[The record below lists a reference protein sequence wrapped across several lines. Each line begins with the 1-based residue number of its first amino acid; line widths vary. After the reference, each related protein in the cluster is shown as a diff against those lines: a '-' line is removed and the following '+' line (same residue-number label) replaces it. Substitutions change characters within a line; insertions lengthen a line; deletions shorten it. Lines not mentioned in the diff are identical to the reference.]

1 MQTNHRASDDFGK
14 AYETIKSN
22 ALRAGT
28 NPPQL
33 DSRSRNG
40 RKVLV
45 VDDDPFILRYIEKA
59 LRMAKYEVKTAN
71 SEDQA
76 LDVLTEQKVDLVL
89 TDIVMSDSDGF
100 RLAVR
105 IKECDP
111 DLPVLFMT
119 GALPED
125 DERAQSLCTLGM
137 LLRKPFLP
145 KQLWDFVATG
155 FARAS

>member
-1 MQTNHRASDDFGK
+1 MQTKHRASDDFAK
-14 AYETIKSN
+14 AYEAIKSN
-22 ALRAGT
+22 AVRLGT
-28 NPPQL
+28 DPPQL
-33 DSRSRNG
+33 DFGSRNG
-40 RKVLV
+40 RIVLV
-45 VDDDPFILRYIEKA
+45 VDDDPFVLRYIEKA

-76 LDVLTEQKVDLVL
+76 LGVLTEQKVDLVL
-89 TDIVMSDSDGF
+89 TDIVMPDSDGF

-119 GALPED
+119 GALPEN
-125 DERAQSLCTLGM
+125 DERAQSLCRLGV

-145 KQLWDFVATG
+145 QQLWDFVATG
-155 FARAS
+155 FARVS